1 MTEVRS
7 KDRETA
13 KDVPRMEPKYEI
25 YVRLPFNRGDF
36 VDPPPVDWNDSK
48 SDALWNIISD
58 VERTERKIDWNELAI
73 SFGVGV
79 DFLLMMAQTLAE
91 RHTNQLMGLFRKA
104 AVATGASGAASPVNA
119 GFPSGI
125 SAQDTTASGES
136 MKRAASGTG
145 NRPSSPTSIR
155 RDSPLPRTSIGTP
168 GAGTP
173 IKSSLA
179 VLRPPV
185 ISRTATPSNTTT
197 VATQNLASAAPQE
210 LSSSKPQAGPRSPLG
225 PHHRPST
232 LHLSTTS
239 PPPPQ
244 GSRSP
249 EPSSPAKSESSTSSS
264 SSSPVESRII
274 KRPPRSGP
282 KPGPTTS
289 IFPDDDEDEAEPAFL
304 PYKSPPPAP
313 AASAGSSDLGATLRG
328 APSRRPAP
336 PPTSKAAATAFLPS
350 RERSTLS
357 DRHAGE
363 LRESQTSDS
372 SASSTAQPQ
381 RGHHL
386 AGRGK
391 RHPPPPGPL
400 SPRRTA
406 ELAGRSPAGKGKG
419 REGSDGTPSMGS
431 SFSDLDDASVTQS
444 ALEEA
449 LASNMQDGGATVGS
463 RMSTFGNAFKSRY
476 LPKSNR

>member
-1 MTEVRS
+1 MA
-7 KDRETA
+7 REMP
-13 KDVPRMEPKYEI
+13 KIEPKYEI

-36 VDPPPVDWNDSK
+36 VDPPPVDWNDTK

-58 VERTERKIDWNELAI
+58 VERTDSKIDWNELAT

-91 RHTNQLMGLFRKA
+91 RHTNQLMGLFRSA
-104 AVATGASGAASPVNA
+104 AVATGAGTSGAVSPVNA

-125 SAQDTTASGES
+125 SSAPDTTTAASGES
-136 MKRAASGTG
+136 MKRAPSGSG
-145 NRPSSPTSIR
+145 NNRPASPTSAR
-155 RDSPLPRTSIGTP
+155 RDSPLPRTTNIGTP

-173 IKSSLA
+173 LKSSLA

-185 ISRTATPSNTTT
+185 ISRTSTPSINTT
-197 VATQNLASAAPQE
+197 VLTQNNPASAPAPD
-210 LSSSKPQAGPRSPLG
+210 LSSSKPPPQAGAKSPL
-225 PHHRPST
+225 PPRHRPST

-239 PPPPQ
+239 PPPQDPP
-244 GSRSP
+244 SSP
-249 EPSSPAKSESSTSSS
+249 PSPAKSESSSSSSS
-264 SSSPVESRII
+264 SSSPAQSRII
-274 KRPPRSGP
+274 KRPPRPTP
-282 KPGPTTS
+282 KPAAPTTSLS
-289 IFPDDDEDEAEPAFL
+289 IFPDDDEEEEEAEPAFL
-304 PYKSPPPAP
+304 PYQSPAPAP
-313 AASAGSSDLGATLRG
+313 AASAGSSDLAATLRG
-328 APSRRPAP
+328 APSSSSSRRVQN
-336 PPTSKAAATAFLPS
+336 KAAATAFLS
-350 RERSTLS
+350 SHEGS
-357 DRHAGE
+357 E
-363 LRESQTSDS
+363 VRESQTSDS
-372 SASSTAQPQ
+372 STSSAAAKVR
-381 RGHHL
+381 RGHV
-386 AGRGK
+386 AGAGGGGGGGGG
-391 RHPPPPGPL
+391 GPL

-406 ELAGRSPAGKGKG
+406 ELAKKG